1 LPLQA
6 LKSCTAGN
14 QGDADLD
21 AISRAASAAVDY
33 ACHGGGDN
41 IVSKFIIC
49 HDKFYSKRLIQSSY
63 LLVVAGTRRICK
75 SERSAMS

>member
-49 HDKFYSKRLIQSSY
+49 HDKFYSKS
-63 LLVVAGTRRICK
+63 
-75 SERSAMS
+75 